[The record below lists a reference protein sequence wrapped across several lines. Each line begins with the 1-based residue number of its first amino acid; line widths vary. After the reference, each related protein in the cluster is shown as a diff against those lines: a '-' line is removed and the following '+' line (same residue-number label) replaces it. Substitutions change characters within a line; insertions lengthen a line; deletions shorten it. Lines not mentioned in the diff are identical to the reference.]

1 MENLLGVLG
10 IGFLL
15 GLKHALEPDHI
26 IAVSTIAGK
35 QKSLIHSSFLG
46 VFWGIGHNLTLL
58 GVFLILAL
66 TKGSIP
72 QKWGMAF
79 EMGVGV
85 MLIYLGILS
94 FLTLKKKNRR
104 KESKENKQLFLKS
117 MFIGQI
123 HGLAGSAAMTLLVV
137 SAVDSIKSAILY
149 IGIFGAGT
157 ILGMLVFTCVV
168 SLPFVFSG
176 KMQRMNRILTGTASV
191 ISICYGIYYI
201 YLMGYQEG
209 LFI

>member
-1 MENLLGVLG
+1 MGNLLGVLG

-26 IAVSTIAGK
+26 IAVSTIASK
-35 QKSLIHSSFLG
+35 QKSLFHSSLLG
-46 VFWGIGHNLTLL
+46 VFWGIGHTLTLL
-58 GVFLILAL
+58 GVFLILAI

-72 QKWGMAF
+72 EKWGMAF

-85 MLIYLGILS
+85 MLVYLGIVSLR
-94 FLTLKKKNRR
+94 TLKRKNIKRER
-104 KESKENKQLFLKS
+104 KESKQLFLKS

-137 SAVDSIKSAILY
+137 SVVDSMKDAVLY
-149 IGIFGAGT
+149 IGIFGTGT
-157 ILGMLVFTCVV
+157 ILGMLLFTFVV
-168 SLPFVFSG
+168 SLPFVFAG
-176 KMQRMNRILTGTASV
+176 KIKRVEHVLTGIASI

-201 YLMGYQEG
+201 YLIGYKMG
-209 LFI
+209 LII

>member
-1 MENLLGVLG
+1 MGSLLGVLG

-35 QKSLIHSSFLG
+35 QKSLFHSSFLG
-46 VFWGIGHNLTLL
+46 VFWGLGHTLTLL

-94 FLTLKKKNRR
+94 FLTLKKNHIK
-104 KESKENKQLFLKS
+104 KPTKENKQFFLKS

-137 SAVDSIKSAILY
+137 SAVDSIRSAVLY
-149 IGIFGAGT
+149 IGVFGAGT
-157 ILGMLVFTCVV
+157 ILGMLLFTFVI

-176 KMQRMNRILTGTASV
+176 KTQKLDRILTGSAAI

-209 LFI
+209 FFI